1 MIKCANCENPANYT
15 NADPGA
21 NPVNYCATCLPLWLR
36 DRASQGDFPLVTP
49 IADDE
54 SKLEKKKTTKS
65 PE

>member
-1 MIKCANCENPANYT
+1 MIKCANCENSANYT

-21 NPVNYCATCLPLWLR
+21 NPVNYCAECLPLWLR

-49 IADDE
+49 IVDDE
-54 SKLEKKKTTKS
+54 SKLEKKKPAKS